1 MDLKLKQNFLPQPP
15 SIGITG
21 ADHLSWLHWLNDL
34 LAFATVSPVL
44 YVIGPGFND
53 TFTQIC

>member
-1 MDLKLKQNFLPQPP
+1 MDLKLEQKFLPQPP

-21 ADHLSWLHWLNDL
+21 ADHLSWLHWLSDL
-34 LAFATVSPVL
+34 LALATLSLVL
-44 YVIGPGFND
+44 YVIGLND